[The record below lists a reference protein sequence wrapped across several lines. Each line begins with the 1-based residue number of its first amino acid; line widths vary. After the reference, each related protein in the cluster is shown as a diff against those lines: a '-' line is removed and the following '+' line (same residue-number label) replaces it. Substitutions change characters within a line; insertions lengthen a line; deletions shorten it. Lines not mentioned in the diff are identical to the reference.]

1 MALNVENGSGSTDAD
16 SYVTLEEATAYLA
29 KYGFD
34 EDTSWSAATDAQKED
49 AIRRATQEYLEGIY
63 YNAWRGSIRTYS
75 QKLSWPRTGAHDDA
89 GRTINSNEVPDQI
102 KEASALVALNVL
114 QGNAIISDGY
124 DRGGITR
131 ETKKGVGF
139 ELTTEYGGSGG
150 SSSDST
156 QRRLRRA
163 DTLIYPFIAG
173 AQGVSIF

>member
-1 MALNVENGSGSTDAD
+1 MALNVENGSGSANAD

-102 KEASALVALNVL
+102 KEASALVALNV
-114 QGNAIISDGY
+114 S
-124 DRGGITR
+124 ITR